1 MINWRP
7 PTLPCVDI
15 ETVIFKTT
23 YNLRR
28 YREMDF
34 KRTYKGNICRTFC
47 KPYEKN
53 IKSWQLWQQRGWETT
68 ILINS
73 LMCPQSQSPPST
85 LLTSFGLERVG
96 RSDRR
101 GTDVVFFQSYFC
113 SHLQI
118 TLGNFG
124 ESLSPLLTS
133 FGLERVGTPGGKSL
147 IRRLIFQCL
156 KIHFWQIH
164 FHFFLLLLTN
174 SFFLLKLV
182 FNSFLHFFCLT
193 IFSSKTTVFC
203 SKTLVTDR
211 YNWLHRNSI
220 GIGKGVW
227 WGLISI

>member
-1 MINWRP
+1 MERSKFEQLL
-7 PTLPCVDI
+7 LPKVDQL
-15 ETVIFKTT
+15 TPSYPSLRRYRDSDFKTT

-73 LMCPQSQSPPST
+73 LMCPQSQSPPAT

-118 TLGNFG
+118 ILGNFG
-124 ESLSPLLTS
+124 ESPSSLLTS
-133 FGLERVGTPGGKSL
+133 FGPERVGPPGGKSL
-147 IRRLIFQCL
+147 IRRLILQMS
-156 KIHFWQIH
+156 KGP
-164 FHFFLLLLTN
+164 LLTN
-174 SFFLLKLV
+174 SLSLS
-182 FNSFLHFFCLT
+182 SF
-193 IFSSKTTVFC
+193 TVDKF
-203 SKTLVTDR
+203 
-211 YNWLHRNSI
+211 Y
-220 GIGKGVW
+220 
-227 WGLISI
+227 